1 MVLWL
6 PTLPLLMLLRTVR
19 NACASVSLLNIV
31 NNASDVDLGEHL
43 QSFKCFTAD
52 MNPASRGYAIGNFE
66 FIRQIHN
73 SFAR

>member
-1 MVLWL
+1 MPL
-6 PTLPLLMLLRTVR
+6 LPLPILLQTVS

-43 QSFKCFTAD
+43 RSFKSFTAD
-52 MNPASRGYAIGNFE
+52 MSPASRGYAIGNFE